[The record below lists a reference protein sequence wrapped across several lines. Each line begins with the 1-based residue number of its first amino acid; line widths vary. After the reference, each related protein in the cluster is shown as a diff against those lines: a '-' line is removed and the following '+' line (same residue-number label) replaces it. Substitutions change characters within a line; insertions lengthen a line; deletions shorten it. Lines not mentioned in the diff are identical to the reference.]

1 SGAHRQVGCARHRS
15 PGARGSVRARGAE
28 AQRRNL
34 ALRQERRRRSS
45 VRLRL
50 PRSRPG
56 QLCHRRAGRGR
67 RRRPSRSF
75 FAGRG
80 RRDLLHAALRQW
92 RQRATVR
99 ELERREL
106 SQDVDQDI
114 GLGHQWTPQRRPA
127 GMPDLPARASRR
139 TPRRRQRMDDP
150 LHDRVDRG
158 GLVLPAGR
166 GVLGTDRLFR
176 PEHQDGSARRREHLS
191 LRTGGRPGGLDDRG
205 ADRERFA
212 AAWPA
217 HAQGRV
223 GANVQVVAGAHQ
235 GSPKFMEK
243 SLPEPVALSH
253 RMAKRTDPGPFTL
266 IHPIQYLRGI
276 AALMVVWHHGVG
288 QLATLETY
296 FPFRFGT
303 SGVDLFFVISGF
315 IMVVTTAGRDVTP
328 TEFIA
333 RRFVRVVPLYWV
345 LTLAL
350 AATALVAPS
359 LFRSVTLTAVSL
371 IQSLLFIPHFSPSH
385 AGMIW
390 PVLVPGWTLNYEMFF
405 YVVF

>member
-1 SGAHRQVGCARHRS
+1 
-15 PGARGSVRARGAE
+15 
-28 AQRRNL
+28 
-34 ALRQERRRRSS
+34 
-45 VRLRL
+45 
-50 PRSRPG
+50 
-56 QLCHRRAGRGR
+56 
-67 RRRPSRSF
+67 
-75 FAGRG
+75 
-80 RRDLLHAALRQW
+80 
-92 RQRATVR
+92 
-99 ELERREL
+99 
-106 SQDVDQDI
+106 
-114 GLGHQWTPQRRPA
+114 
-127 GMPDLPARASRR
+127 
-139 TPRRRQRMDDP
+139 
-150 LHDRVDRG
+150 
-158 GLVLPAGR
+158 
-166 GVLGTDRLFR
+166 
-176 PEHQDGSARRREHLS
+176 
-191 LRTGGRPGGLDDRG
+191 
-205 ADRERFA
+205 
-212 AAWPA
+212 
-217 HAQGRV
+217 
-223 GANVQVVAGAHQ
+223 
-235 GSPKFMEK
+235 
-243 SLPEPVALSH
+243 
-253 RMAKRTDPGPFTL
+253 MAKRTDPGPFTL

-405 YVVF
+405 YVVFAASLAFSHRLAILSITLAMLVASGYLLGPSPTRSREPTPIRSFSSSWPAH

>member
-1 SGAHRQVGCARHRS
+1 
-15 PGARGSVRARGAE
+15 
-28 AQRRNL
+28 
-34 ALRQERRRRSS
+34 
-45 VRLRL
+45 
-50 PRSRPG
+50 
-56 QLCHRRAGRGR
+56 
-67 RRRPSRSF
+67 
-75 FAGRG
+75 
-80 RRDLLHAALRQW
+80 
-92 RQRATVR
+92 
-99 ELERREL
+99 
-106 SQDVDQDI
+106 
-114 GLGHQWTPQRRPA
+114 
-127 GMPDLPARASRR
+127 M
-139 TPRRRQRMDDP
+139 
-150 LHDRVDRG
+150 
-158 GLVLPAGR
+158 
-166 GVLGTDRLFR
+166 
-176 PEHQDGSARRREHLS
+176 
-191 LRTGGRPGGLDDRG
+191 
-205 ADRERFA
+205 
-212 AAWPA
+212 
-217 HAQGRV
+217 
-223 GANVQVVAGAHQ
+223 
-235 GSPKFMEK
+235 KK
-243 SLPEPVALSH
+243 SLSEPVALSH

-266 IHPIQYLRGI
+266 IQPIQYLRGI

-359 LFRSVTLTAVSL
+359 LFRSVKLTAVSL

-405 YVVF
+405 YVVFAASLAFSHRLAILSITLAMLVASGYLLGPFAHPIAQTYTDPILLEFVAGALIGRLWLAGADLPFVPSILASLVGAALLLRRDSPPLESYTQLLGAVLLVCGVLNRRILHWRNDLLRSLGDASYSIYLTHIFTLGVWRWVWARLNVGVTGLAAALAFMLLALVFASVVGWLSYRWIETPLLAWMRDRRRNRIRASTAALHDG